1 MLSGVQANQLQSS
14 EYGHPYIYLWRM
26 EIGPGVGKNGE
37 VRGYCCEE
45 MFKKFYQWMVDFYLG
60 YYGEQDDEKVFLQYI
75 VIYNLLQKMVV
86 VDIGYYR

>member
-1 MLSGVQANQLQSS
+1 
-14 EYGHPYIYLWRM
+14 M

-45 MFKKFYQWMVDFYLG
+45 MFKKFYQWMVDFNLG
-60 YYGEQDDEKVFLQYI
+60 YYGEQEDEKVFLQYI
-75 VIYNLLQKMVV
+75 VIYNLLQMMVV

>member
-1 MLSGVQANQLQSS
+1 
-14 EYGHPYIYLWRM
+14 M

-60 YYGEQDDEKVFLQYI
+60 YYGEQEDEKVFLQYI

-86 VDIGYYR
+86 VDIGYYREQVDFKTNLQRKAFDVEAN